1 MADNYLE
8 KRYDEV
14 FGKGAKSARPSRP
27 GLDVLLKNNRSY
39 RGYDRSYEV
48 KMLQLRRMIEVNTKI
63 ASAMNQQ
70 VLRFRPVLRG
80 PEADRVNSLIRMGA
94 ALKELNLPFP
104 GTEPEAFIIICS
116 TVPESRFV
124 DMDLGISMQSMS
136 LKAVEMGLN
145 CLMVCNFNKQNLKD
159 ALELPYDPI
168 AVLAVGKG
176 SEKIEMVQVNEG
188 QSLAYYR
195 VDGVHFVPKINVE
208 DLIIK

>member
-94 ALKELNLPFP
+94 ALKELNLPFS
-104 GTEPEAFIIICS
+104 GTEPEAFIVICS

-176 SEKIEMVQVNEG
+176 AEKIEMVPVNG
-188 QSLAYYR
+188 DQPLDYYR
-195 VDGVHFVPKINVE
+195 VDSTHYVPKICAD
-208 DLIIK
+208 DLMIK

>member
-27 GLDVLLKNNRSY
+27 GLDVLLKNNRSC

-80 PEADRVNSLIRMGA
+80 PEADRVNSLIKMGA

-145 CLMVCNFNKQNLKD
+145 CLMVCNFNKHDLKE
-159 ALELPYDPI
+159 ALELPYEPL
-168 AVLAVGKG
+168 AVLVVGKG
-176 SEKIEMVQVNEG
+176 AEKIEMVPVNSD
-188 QSLAYYR
+188 QPLDYYR
-195 VDGVHFVPKINVE
+195 VDSTHYVPKICAD
-208 DLIIK
+208 DLMIK

>member
-27 GLDVLLKNNRSY
+27 GLDVLLKNNRSC

-80 PEADRVNSLIRMGA
+80 PEADRVNSLIKMGA

-145 CLMVCNFNKQNLKD
+145 CLMVCNFNKHGLKE
-159 ALELPYDPI
+159 ALELPYEPL
-168 AVLAVGKG
+168 AVLVVGKG
-176 SEKIEMVQVNEG
+176 AEKIEMVPVNSD
-188 QSLAYYR
+188 QPLDYYR
-195 VDGVHFVPKINVE
+195 VDSTHYVPKICAD
-208 DLIIK
+208 DLMIK

>member
-48 KMLQLRRMIEVNTKI
+48 KMLQLRRMIEVNAKI

-80 PEADRVNSLIRMGA
+80 PEADRVNSLIKMGA

-104 GTEPEAFIIICS
+104 GTEPEAFIVICS

-195 VDGVHFVPKINVE
+195 VDGAHFVPKINVE

>member
-14 FGKGAKSARPSRP
+14 FGKGAKSAKPSRP

-70 VLRFRPVLRG
+70 VLRFRPVLSG
-80 PEADRVNSLIRMGA
+80 PEADRVNSLIKMGA

-195 VDGVHFVPKINVE
+195 IDGVHFVPKINVE
-208 DLIIK
+208 DLVIK

>member
-27 GLDVLLKNNRSY
+27 GLDVLLKNNRSC

-80 PEADRVNSLIRMGA
+80 PEADRVNSLIKMGA

-104 GTEPEAFIIICS
+104 GTEPEAFIVICS

-159 ALELPYDPI
+159 TLELPYDPI

-195 VDGVHFVPKINVE
+195 VDGVHFVPKINAE